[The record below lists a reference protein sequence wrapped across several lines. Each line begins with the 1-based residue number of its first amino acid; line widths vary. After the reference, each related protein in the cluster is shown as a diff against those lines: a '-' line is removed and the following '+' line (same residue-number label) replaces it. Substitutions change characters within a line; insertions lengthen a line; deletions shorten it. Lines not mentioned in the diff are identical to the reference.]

1 MFVKTNI
8 SWPDIKKVTSK
19 CRPIVIA
26 LTSQKH
32 IHINGLKFIHT
43 LGWSQDLTLD
53 WIFTGMTYTSMKKHL
68 AEIFDIWFLLHVAQE
83 DLFNM
88 KFIVQLHVFLD
99 FCSCSR
105 ELLNCFRGLR
115 DWGFQS
121 PSMAR
126 CTWGQL
132 IFLHIRVSYNKTDFH
147 NITELLLKVA
157 FNSYK
162 FLINN
167 FYVIPVKR
175 HTECTQDPT
184 FIQKIYEQTHVP
196 YNSIIPH
203 IFLDMKVRVW

>member
-1 MFVKTNI
+1 MPPYRHCSHFTKTYTYQWVK
-8 SWPDIKKVTSK
+8 
-19 CRPIVIA
+19 
-26 LTSQKH
+26 
-32 IHINGLKFIHT
+32 IHT
-43 LGWSQDLTLD
+43 HIGLVPRFNTGLNVYRNDIHFNEKTSCRNIWYS
-53 WIFTGMTYTSMKKHL
+53 IFTTCGTRRP
-68 AEIFDIWFLLHVAQE
+68 
-83 DLFNM
+83 FNM

-132 IFLHIRVSYNKTDFH
+132 IFLHIRVSSNKTDFH

-184 FIQKIYEQTHVP
+184 FIQKIYEQTPVP
-196 YNSIIPH
+196 YNSIIPN

>member
-1 MFVKTNI
+1 MPPYYHCSHFTKTYTHQWVK
-8 SWPDIKKVTSK
+8 
-19 CRPIVIA
+19 
-26 LTSQKH
+26 
-32 IHINGLKFIHT
+32 IHT
-43 LGWSQDLTLD
+43 HIGLVPRFNTGLNLYRNDIHFNKKTSCRNIWYS
-53 WIFTGMTYTSMKKHL
+53 IFTTCGTERPFQY
-68 AEIFDIWFLLHVAQE
+68 EIYSIVACVSW
-83 DLFNM
+83 L
-88 KFIVQLHVFLD
+88 

-115 DWGFQS
+115 DWWFQS
-121 PSMAR
+121 PPMAR
-126 CTWGQL
+126 CIWGQL
-132 IFLHIRVSYNKTDFH
+132 ILLHICVSSNKTDFH

-175 HTECTQDPT
+175 NTECTQDPT